1 MSVAELLPLPEGFAV
16 GHWTD
21 AVGRTGCTAVLA
33 PEDGAVCAGIVLGG
47 GPGTRETD
55 VLDPRSNA
63 DRVAAVVLA
72 GGSAFGLA
80 AADGAVGWLAAHG
93 RGYVTPQGR
102 VPIVPAAV
110 VYDLAEGDPSARPGA
125 EAGEAAC
132 DAARGGV
139 PERGRVGAGAGVAAG
154 KALGRQRA
162 TPTGVGYASLD
173 LMGGTVSAIAVA
185 NPVGDVLDA
194 DGSVLAGPRPDEG
207 GAVRSA
213 ELIVR
218 GGLSPPGERESTTLA
233 CVCTDLELT
242 KLGAAIVGRMAG
254 AGIAR
259 AVEPVFT
266 PFDGDAVFV
275 LAAPALS
282 DEPGRTTQLGTAAA
296 ALVAEAVR
304 DAARSA

>member
-1 MSVAELLPLPEGFAV
+1 MSSGLEPLPAGFAV

-21 AVGRTGCTAVLA
+21 DVGRTGCTAILA
-33 PEDGAVCAGIVLGG
+33 PADGAACAGIVLGG

-63 DRVAAVVLA
+63 DRVAAVVFA
-72 GGSAFGLA
+72 GGSAHGLA
-80 AADGAVGWLAAHG
+80 AADGAVHWLAERG
-93 RGYVTPQGR
+93 RGYATPEGR
-102 VPIVPAAV
+102 IPIVPAAV
-110 VYDLAEGDPSARPGA
+110 VYDLAEGDASARPDAQAGA
-125 EAGEAAC
+125 AAC
-132 DAARGGV
+132 DAAHGDI
-139 PERGRVGAGAGVAAG
+139 PDRGRVGAGTGVAAG
-154 KALGRQRA
+154 KALGRERA
-162 TPTGVGYASLD
+162 TPTGIGYASRALGD
-173 LMGGTVSAIAVA
+173 GTVSVIAVA
-185 NPVGDVLDA
+185 NPVGDILSA
-194 DGSVLAGPRPDEG
+194 DGSVLAGPNPAEG
-207 GAVRSA
+207 STMRSA
-213 ELIVR
+213 ELIASD
-218 GGLSPPGERESTTLA
+218 GLSPPSERESTTLA
-233 CVCTDLELT
+233 CVCTDLGLT

-282 DEPGRTTQLGTAAA
+282 DHPGRTTQLGTLAA